1 MDWITLITGTI
12 IILVFSWFYS
22 VKHGRFHGIPRFF
35 SFESIFILLVINLKP
50 WFHDPFS
57 MLQIISWIC
66 LILSAYFGIT
76 GFFLLRK
83 IGKPDTNFENTT
95 VLVKTGLYALIRHPL
110 YSSLVFL
117 GTGIMLKDPGILQV
131 VLGLVNLIAL
141 FITARVEEKEM
152 TGRFGDEYSEY
163 MKETK
168 MFIPFIL

>member
-35 SFESIFILLVINLKP
+35 SFESIFILVVMNLNP

-76 GFFLLRK
+76 GFFLLRR

-95 VLVKTGLYALIRHPL
+95 VLVRTGLYALIRHPL
-110 YSSLVFL
+110 YSSLLFL
-117 GTGIMLKDPGILQV
+117 GTGAMLKDPGILQV

-141 FITARVEEKEM
+141 YITARIEEREM
-152 TGRFGDEYSEY
+152 TGRFGNEYSDY

-168 MFIPFIL
+168 MFIPFFV